1 MIVVSLTNLYEL
13 GLINERSGDQL
24 IQVFR
29 IQAYRMA
36 ETPKRNILETV
47 KQYGSR
53 LSRFIR
59 GQVKSD
65 EDAEDILQDVW
76 YQLTKVVDLDGIESM
91 SGWLFQVAKNRIT
104 DAYRKKKED
113 SLSDLMSEDDDDD
126 FRFRDILLAD
136 AETPEDQF
144 FKDIFWEEL
153 MKALNE
159 LPENQRTVFV
169 QNELEDR
176 TLQEIA
182 DQTGENLKTII
193 SRKRYAIQHLRKRLQ
208 RLYDEL
214 DNL

>member
-1 MIVVSLTNLYEL
+1 
-13 GLINERSGDQL
+13 
-24 IQVFR
+24 
-29 IQAYRMA
+29 MA
-36 ETPKRNILETV
+36 ETPGRTILETV
-47 KQYGSR
+47 KQYGNR

-59 GQVKSD
+59 GQVKSE

-76 YQLTKVVDLDGIESM
+76 YQLARVVDLDGIESV
-91 SGWLFQVAKNRIT
+91 SGWLFQVARNRIT
-104 DAYRKKKED
+104 DTYRKRKDD
-113 SLSDLMSEDDDDD
+113 SLSDLMGDEDDDD
-126 FRFRDILLAD
+126 FRFREILLAD

-159 LPENQRTVFV
+159 LPENQRIVFV

-182 DQTGENLKTII
+182 DETGENLKTII
-193 SRKRYAIQHLRKRLQ
+193 SRKRYAVQHLRKRLQ

>member
-1 MIVVSLTNLYEL
+1 
-13 GLINERSGDQL
+13 
-24 IQVFR
+24 
-29 IQAYRMA
+29 MA
-36 ETPKRNILETV
+36 EPPQRTIIETV
-47 KQYGSR
+47 RQYSSR

-76 YQLTKVVDLDGIESM
+76 YQLSKVVDLEGIESM

-104 DAYRKKKED
+104 DTYRKKKENP
-113 SLSDLMSEDDDDD
+113 LSDLMGDDEDDD

-136 AETPEDQF
+136 SETPEDQF
-144 FKDIFWEEL
+144 FKDVFWEEL
-153 MKALNE
+153 MKALDE

-169 QNELEDR
+169 QNELEDS

-193 SRKRYAIQHLRKRLQ
+193 SRKRYAVQHLRKRLQ
-208 RLYDEL
+208 NPLRRTR
-214 DNL
+214 

>member
-1 MIVVSLTNLYEL
+1 
-13 GLINERSGDQL
+13 
-24 IQVFR
+24 
-29 IQAYRMA
+29 MA
-36 ETPKRNILETV
+36 ETPGRTILETV
-47 KQYGSR
+47 KQYGTR

-76 YQLTKVVDLDGIESM
+76 YQLARVVDLDGIESI
-91 SGWLFQVAKNRIT
+91 SGWLFQVARNRIT
-104 DAYRKKKED
+104 DTYRKKKDD
-113 SLSDLMSEDDDDD
+113 SLSDLMGDEDEDDY
-126 FRFRDILLAD
+126 RFRDILLAD

-159 LPENQRTVFV
+159 LPENQRVVFI

-182 DQTGENLKTII
+182 DAAGENLKTII
-193 SRKRYAIQHLRKRLQ
+193 SRKRYAVQHLRKRLQ
-208 RLYDEL
+208 RLYNEL

>member
-1 MIVVSLTNLYEL
+1 
-13 GLINERSGDQL
+13 
-24 IQVFR
+24 
-29 IQAYRMA
+29 MA
-36 ETPKRNILETV
+36 ETPGRTILETV
-47 KQYGSR
+47 KQYGNR

-76 YQLTKVVDLDGIESM
+76 YQLAKVVDLEGIESV
-91 SGWLFQVAKNRIT
+91 SGWLFQVARNRIT
-104 DAYRKKKED
+104 DSYRRKKDD
-113 SLSDLMSEDDDDD
+113 SLSDLMGDDDDD
-126 FRFRDILLAD
+126 DYRFRELLLAD

-193 SRKRYAIQHLRKRLQ
+193 SRKRYAVQHLRKRLQ

>member
-1 MIVVSLTNLYEL
+1 
-13 GLINERSGDQL
+13 
-24 IQVFR
+24 
-29 IQAYRMA
+29 MA
-36 ETPKRNILETV
+36 ETPKRNIIETV
-47 KQYGSR
+47 KQYGNR

-91 SGWLFQVAKNRIT
+91 SGWLFQVAKNKIT
-104 DAYRKKKED
+104 DTYRKKKED
-113 SLSDLMSEDDDDD
+113 AFSDLMGEEEDDDD
-126 FRFRDILLAD
+126 FRFREILLAD
-136 AETPEDQF
+136 AATPEDQF

-153 MKALNE
+153 MRALAE

-193 SRKRYAIQHLRKRLQ
+193 SRKRYAVQHLRKRLQ
-208 RLYDEL
+208 SLYDEL

>member
-1 MIVVSLTNLYEL
+1 
-13 GLINERSGDQL
+13 
-24 IQVFR
+24 
-29 IQAYRMA
+29 MA
-36 ETPKRNILETV
+36 ETPRRTILETV
-47 KQYGSR
+47 KQYGNR

-59 GQVKSD
+59 GQVKSE

-76 YQLTKVVDLDGIESM
+76 YQLARVVDLDGIESI
-91 SGWLFQVAKNRIT
+91 SGWLFQVARNRIT
-104 DAYRKKKED
+104 DTYRKKKDE
-113 SLSDLMSEDDDDD
+113 SLSDLMGDEDNDD
-126 FRFRDILLAD
+126 FRFREILLAD

-153 MKALNE
+153 MKALDE

-182 DQTGENLKTII
+182 DETGDNLKTII
-193 SRKRYAIQHLRKRLQ
+193 SRKRYAVQHLRKRLQ